1 MASAKKAKT
10 RPRPIQLRI
19 CILPAF
25 LTREMALRF
34 ALKRCPGDYRGFKY
48 DAKTGRAVLT

>member
-1 MASAKKAKT
+1 MASKK
-10 RPRPIQLRI
+10 RPKPIRSRV

-34 ALKRCPGDYRGFKY
+34 AVKRCPGDYRGFKY
-48 DAKTGRAVLT
+48 DARTGRAVLT